1 MPAGHAWVPGGTAA
15 QDARSYGR
23 ASPSRVLLAPARLL
37 RAYQKYVFTPGPLL
51 GAALLAGLCGL
62 ARFRRRLGG
71 AVALPWATGA
81 ALLLFPIATADMSY
95 RYLLPVLP
103 FAFLA
108 AALAFAPGPEAEKP
122 GKAETLTLPEKPVT
136 PDVFRQTV
144 S

>member
-1 MPAGHAWVPGGTAA
+1 MGRSSWAPSTQFGTVTIWPAG
-15 QDARSYGR
+15 Q
-23 ASPSRVLLAPARLL
+23 PA
-37 RAYQKYVFTPGPLL
+37 
-51 GAALLAGLCGL
+51 
-62 ARFRRRLGG
+62 
-71 AVALPWATGA
+71 
-81 ALLLFPIATADMSY
+81 LFPIATADFSY

-108 AALAFAPGPEAEKP
+108 AALAFAPGPDAEKP